1 MLAIIFVAMLKA
13 QNLSFTYPNSNNE
26 LHFPDVLVHPDKTC
40 VITGPS
46 GSGKTTLMHLLGG
59 ILQPNTGSVSLNEND
74 FSQFND
80 KQRDAFRGEHISL
93 IFQDDRFFPDLSILE
108 QMKLHLWFGKR
119 FKANENELFKMAEEL
134 NMQDFLKKTPS
145 QLSKGQRQRA
155 AVLVALAKQP
165 KFILADE
172 PTSNLD
178 DINALAQC
186 DLLIKA
192 AEQQN
197 AVLIVI
203 THDLRIV
210 HRFAQNIKVA

>member
-1 MLAIIFVAMLKA
+1 MLKA
-13 QNLSFTYPNSNNE
+13 KNIVFNYPSSKQVFR
-26 LHFPDVLVHPDKTC
+26 FPDVEVHPDKTC
-40 VITGPS
+40 VITGAS

-59 ILQPNTGSVSLNEND
+59 ILSPAEGSVLLNETE
-74 FSQFND
+74 FSQL
-80 KQRDAFRGEHISL
+80 KSKERDAFRGENISL

-119 FKANENELFKMAEEL
+119 VKADENELIKMAETL
-134 NMQDFLKKTPS
+134 HMQDYLNKSPS

-155 AVLVALAKQP
+155 AVLVALAKKP

-178 DINALAQC
+178 EANALAQC
-186 DLLIKA
+186 DLLIQA
-192 AEQQN
+192 AAQLH

-203 THDLRIV
+203 THDMRIV
-210 HRFAQNIKVA
+210 HRFAQNIQVA